1 MALQDYIDKLKDIT
15 TRCEEIQKNDH
26 LIAQNFSLF
35 EGIED
40 IKLKTNEIVQAIND
54 GAIKGD
60 KGEPGMDGAPGEQGP
75 QGPQGPQGERG
86 PQGYRGEKGEQGIQ
100 GIQGEQGIQGI
111 QGEQG
116 PQGERGP
123 QGEPG
128 VQGPQGL
135 QGEPGPQGPQ
145 GLQGDKGEPGQN
157 GREIMLNRN
166 DTHIIWKYSDEDS
179 WTELISIDELRPPV
193 SFENGYTNE
202 EIDQLIA
209 DALLTIDEKLVN
221 YATIEEIRHLVK
233 SGIIS
238 GNPIPSEILSFESN
252 ITAIKRLKYYDVVL
266 KKNVCIDILPHEEG
280 EPKITW
286 VNNDAQEQQCIQ
298 FERVSSFHP
307 IPEWFFMYTWSGS
320 AWVRNTKPVN
330 STSKVR
336 IHLDVTKPIMA
347 SVYEST
353 FELPGAK
360 NNDGLTIKELDN
372 DIINDCNNATKYREY
387 FFECVD
393 GDVLNSPV
401 QNGKGYVENKE
412 LNLTTFQTAVL
423 DSGIY
428 TRSKLGSEWS
438 HWNGGI
444 VGRIGVGHITDYND
458 CVIDG
463 YYYFEYMIQ
472 DQSKISNIPYTVT
485 GDADAKVYGL
495 LEVKNGYNG
504 YIMQRTMSHTTQ
516 RDIKRAKK
524 LDGTWSSWVQENII

>member
-26 LIAQNFSLF
+26 LIAQNLSLF

-40 IKLKTNEIVQAIND
+40 IKLKTNEIVEAINS

-60 KGEPGMDGAPGEQGP
+60 KGEPGEPGEPGE

-86 PQGYRGEKGEQGIQ
+86 PQGYRGEKGEQGPQ

-116 PQGERGP
+116 PQGE
-123 QGEPG
+123 
-128 VQGPQGL
+128 VGPQGL
-135 QGEPGPQGPQ
+135 
-145 GLQGDKGEPGQN
+145 PGQDGRDGRDGIDGRDGMN
-157 GREIMLNRN
+157 GAPGQDGRDGIDGREVMLDRN
-166 DTHIIWKYSDEDS
+166 NTHIIWKYSDEDS
-179 WTELISIDELRPPV
+179 WKDLISIDELRAPAMM
-193 SFENGYTNE
+193 NGDSYSRE
-202 EIDQLIA
+202 EVDQLIA

-221 YATIEEIRHLVK
+221 YATIEEIRHLVNC
-233 SGIIS
+233 GIIS
-238 GNPIPSEILSFESN
+238 GSPIPSEILSFESN
-252 ITAIKRLKYYDVVL
+252 KTAINRLKYYDVVL
-266 KKNVCIDILPHEEG
+266 KKNVCIDILPHEKG

-286 VNNDAQEQQCIQ
+286 VNNDSEGQQCIQ
-298 FERVSSFHP
+298 FAKSEVLHYMP
-307 IPEWFFMYTWSGS
+307 QWFYMYTWSGS
-320 AWVRNTKPVN
+320 AWVRNKKPTN
-330 STSKVR
+330 TTASVR
-336 IHLDVTKPIMA
+336 IHLDVKKPIMA

-360 NNDGLTIKELDN
+360 NDDGLTIKELDN
-372 DIINDCNNATKYREY
+372 DVVSDCNSATKYREY

-428 TRSKLGSEWS
+428 TRSKFGSEWS
-438 HWNGGI
+438 EWKGGI
-444 VGRIGVGHITDYND
+444 VGRIGVGHITDYNN

-524 LDGTWSSWVQENII
+524 LDGTWSNWVLENIG